1 MPDAGSGYPENTE
14 TDRSLVMLF
23 FVLDGKINYLPEG
36 IGELSLSAGQYNMIY
51 PPFSPSLARQDQEQG
66 CVSSFAIHF
75 PISYLQTLIVSF
87 PSLPFFLD
95 KAQRGISCK
104 LSKSP
109 GIADSKTIMLIRNIQ
124 DCPYSGSLKKT
135 YLELQI
141 STLLTIALSKI
152 CGQSRNRP
160 EILLK
165 PQDIEKIQ
173 ATREYLLQNMEQPPT
188 LIELAHK
195 VGLNDFKLKKGYKQL
210 YGKTLF
216 EDFLHARMEKARSLL
231 IDTNQSIV
239 AIAELVGYRNV
250 SGFSVAF
257 KRYFGHTPG
266 SIRKTI

>member
-1 MPDAGSGYPENTE
+1 MPDDGSWYSGNIVNPEE
-14 TDRSLVMLF
+14 DRSLVKLY
-23 FVLDGKINYLPEG
+23 FVMDGKINYQPEG
-36 IGELSLSAGQYNMIY
+36 LGELSLSEGQYTMIY
-51 PPFSPSLARQDQEQG
+51 SPFFHLPADT
-66 CVSSFAIHF
+66 FAIHF
-75 PISYLQTLIVSF
+75 HISYLQTLIVSF
-87 PSLPFFLD
+87 PSLSFFLD

-109 GIADSKTIMLIRNIQ
+109 GIADSKMIMLIRNIQ
-124 DCPYSGSLKKT
+124 ACSYSGSLKKA

-141 STLLTIALSKI
+141 STLLTIVLSNI

-188 LIELAHK
+188 LIDLAHK

-266 SIRKTI
+266 SIRKTP